1 MKYTLVF
8 TLNHT
13 HILQLW
19 LTSANWVTGKRGRR
33 NSVGSLDSTMEV
45 SLSEAE
51 VCIFSFSPH
60 IQSTR
65 MPAWNSHE
73 TLRHLACVLTPYHRH
88 MYVHRVWPCVVCG
101 MLNGYYYWGDES
113 ILSVIETACEDLKPP
128 RALYKIAFYS
138 GTSRLDNISFTLNEI
153 CMNLWYKRWEWHVD
167 LLFYGFDVR

>member
-1 MKYTLVF
+1 MKNEVYFGLYTQS
-8 TLNHT
+8 HT
-13 HILQLW
+13 HTAVV

-88 MYVHRVWPCVVCG
+88 MYVHRV
-101 MLNGYYYWGDES
+101 
-113 ILSVIETACEDLKPP
+113 
-128 RALYKIAFYS
+128 
-138 GTSRLDNISFTLNEI
+138 
-153 CMNLWYKRWEWHVD
+153 
-167 LLFYGFDVR
+167 